1 MLCKQA
7 NVATGLKICGFRT
20 NCLVAILQTSDANPP
35 HKVRSSAEWGWVGSN
50 WLSGYPLGGFTS
62 NREKHESIVWF
73 QSSSYQS
80 KHYVLLKKGG
90 LTSCSCAVD
99 APSAWCMV
107 RFNALKR
114 WVMRA
119 YHSHRGVPSLLQHR
133 LKPVLLMWRIT
144 WAHVVNHIS
153 GLNHIISKWHTSPQK
168 CFNQFLSEWPY
179 ICYIFGKVL
188 VQLAK
193 NITNQASSSSP
204 SLTEGQSDFHYNFD
218 IKSM

>member
-1 MLCKQA
+1 M
-7 NVATGLKICGFRT
+7 
-20 NCLVAILQTSDANPP
+20 
-35 HKVRSSAEWGWVGSN
+35 GSN

-62 NREKHESIVWF
+62 NRIKHESIVWF

-114 WVMRA
+114 WVMRS
-119 YHSHRGVPSLLQHR
+119 YHSHWGVPSLLQQR

-153 GLNHIISKWHTSPQK
+153 GLNHIISKWHTSPKK

-193 NITNQASSSSP
+193 NITNYIPNYQIHKNRNTNTYSIFVGLPETQHIWFQISIRFRCFLLPSSCP
-204 SLTEGQSDFHYNFD
+204 PPQPTNQL
-218 IKSM
+218 